1 MSTLSTFEV
10 PFINLS
16 FEYFAL
22 PATYP
27 VQPYTLEQLQPA
39 SYTQTKEQ
47 SGFVTTILALPG
59 NLGVV
64 LPDTLQVSVDGE
76 DVVYTLSIGLNNDEN
91 LDTDGRLAMLS
102 FAIEFP
108 ADVSADGKWVIAIE
122 GASTSASA
130 ARASGGKLVGKV
142 VMDSNI
148 LPS

>member
-16 FEYFAL
+16 YEYFAL

-39 SYTQTKEQ
+39 SYTQTKDQ

-64 LPDTLQVSVDGE
+64 LPDTLQVSVDGD
-76 DVVYTLSIGLNNDEN
+76 DVVYTLSIGLNNEEN
-91 LDTDGRLAMLS
+91 LDTNGRLAMLS

-108 ADVSADGKWVIAIE
+108 DDVSAEGKWQIE
-122 GASTSASA
+122 VEGVALAN
-130 ARASGGKLVGKV
+130 ARGGKLVGKV